1 MLEIGDIKEI
11 TLYLLAA
18 YLFLFIAVYFVLGV
32 AVVTVKWLK
41 LALNWLLPPL
51 SDG

>member
-18 YLFLFIAVYFVLGV
+18 YFLLFIAVYLALGA
-32 AVVTVKWLK
+32 AVVVFKWLK
-41 LALNWLLPPL
+41 LAINWLLPPL